1 MKGYAVR
8 KHQNHRIYL
17 GSIGDGYHVVV
28 HDPTGCEV
36 GEATVYD
43 DFKAAIEEGKAI
55 VDKRLEPNDDQ
66 EDLFDDAFEAMCQAT
81 HKEGWS

>member
-17 GSIGDGYHVVV
+17 SSIGDGYHVVV
-28 HDPTGCEV
+28 IDAQGSEV
-36 GEATVYD
+36 DEAHVYD
-43 DFKAAIEEGKAI
+43 TFKAAVEEGKTI
-55 VDKRLEPNDDQ
+55 INEHLKPSGDQ

-81 HKEGWS
+81 HKEASS